1 MEYIKPKSGG
11 DIVTLISNLLIM
23 GWNTIEMLRGYG
35 EDQDVK
41 TIFKRAGIYV
51 EDPDYEKPKKL
62 YPKFVRE
69 EWDGKNRVLYYRLP
83 KGLSYKK
90 IRKNMDVIDYGLK
103 AEVLPKYLEN
113 DTTADFSLK
122 ILSGKLLD
130 YIKADLGKIAEEIK
144 EQGSGLWVPLGYSRR
159 GLECINLA
167 DDNSSH
173 IMIGG
178 SIGGGKTTLLRLIM
192 VMLHMVYTREEV
204 VLWLADFKHGN
215 EIQILGKN
223 PELVDM
229 KCSDPGE
236 SQSYFMELYA
246 ETQRRYDAFHR
257 IGVTN
262 ITEFN
267 QKSKEKI
274 PHIILIIDEL
284 GKLEGKKYEHSRL
297 ALKHIAGD
305 GRAAGVH
312 VIMSMHRPTANIVDG
327 TMKNNM
333 PVTVAFRSNPVSAR
347 VLLGEDLWE
356 ASLMIDAEIAGRALV
371 DWMHQILIQVPYIT
385 TDKTKRVMSAYQRQ
399 SAPQGHHENRMENE
413 DRNGGIRKQIRT

>member
-1 MEYIKPKSGG
+1 MSALGA
-11 DIVTLISNLLIM
+11 NLLIM
-23 GWNTIEMLRGYG
+23 VWNTIQIFRGMD
-35 EDQDVK
+35 EDKDVAL
-41 TIFKRAGIYV
+41 IFRRAGVYI

-62 YPKFVRE
+62 YPEFVKE

-83 KGLSYKK
+83 KGMSFRK
-90 IRKNMDVIDYGLK
+90 IVKNQDALEFGLK
-103 AEVLPKYLEN
+103 AEVLLKYLEN
-113 DTTADFSLK
+113 DTKADFSLK

-130 YIKADLGKIAEEIK
+130 FIKADLNKIVADIRK
-144 EQGSGLWVPLGYSRR
+144 RGPGVWVPLGYSRR

-178 SIGGGKTTLLRLIM
+178 SIGGGKSTLLRLIM

-204 VLWLADFKHGN
+204 ALWLVDFKHGN
-215 EIQILGKN
+215 EIQVLGKN

-236 SQSYFMELYA
+236 SQSYFMELYT
-246 ETQRRYDAFHR
+246 ETQRRYEAFHHL
-257 IGVTN
+257 GVTN
-262 ITEFN
+262 ISEFN
-267 QKSKEKI
+267 RNSKDKL

-284 GKLEGKKYEHSRL
+284 GKLEGKEYGAARL
-297 ALKHIAGD
+297 ALKHVAGD

-312 VIMSMHRPTANIVDG
+312 VIMSMHRPVANIVDG

-347 VLLGEDLWE
+347 VLLGEDSWE
-356 ASLMIDAEIAGRALV
+356 ASQLIDPDIAGRAV
-371 DWMHQILIQVPYIT
+371 FDWMHQILIQVPYIT
-385 TDKTKRVMSAYQRQ
+385 TDKTKLIMSAYQRQ
-399 SAPQGHHENRMENE
+399 SARREQSLEQVGKII
-413 DRNGGIRKQIRT
+413 DIGGIRKQIRT